1 MGKQL
6 SPETEAALRKLAR
19 EIGRA
24 RGLGEDAQEELYGHL
39 EDKTLGYLSG
49 EDGITEADAVLLTRE
64 HFGDPGAFP
73 EAVVQAQAPFRSS
86 VSLPRRLAAVA
97 VLTLVVGVAFSAVRL
112 LIAFVVDT
120 ETAVDLFTPANLPA
134 LWVVIIL
141 KMAAI
146 VVVLRGWI
154 ARERRGLR
162 LWYQDYTPGAIT
174 LILLAL
180 VSLQWLVPD
189 LRVDQKLWITE
200 YRTNVQSLI
209 DVPRPL
215 YWIFIALGPAVAMLM
230 PLIWIAWTDRRA
242 FMVRAV
248 LGVALAWV
256 ALEAAKD
263 FPEIA
268 FGDPSYVISVDS
280 RGFELQSSPVVV
292 SSMLQAWGYG
302 PEITPG
308 ALVALAGYFAAL
320 AGILPG
326 IAVAVYLIAGLG
338 GRLVRRYGGVE
349 VRWRPAAR

>member
-1 MGKQL
+1 MDKQL
-6 SPETEAALRKLAR
+6 SSDTIAALRDLAR
-19 EIGRA
+19 EVGDA
-24 RGLGEDAQEELYGHL
+24 RGLGEDAREELYGHL

-73 EAVVQAQAPFRSS
+73 EAVVQVQAQFRSL

-97 VLTLVVGVAFSAVRL
+97 VLTLTVGIAFSAVRL
-112 LIAFVVDT
+112 LLAFFVDT
-120 ETAVDLFTPANLPA
+120 ETAVDLFAPVNLPA
-134 LWVVIIL
+134 LWVVVVL

-146 VVVLRGWI
+146 VVVLRGWL

-162 LWYQDYTPGAIT
+162 LWYQDRTPAAIA

-189 LRVDQKLWITE
+189 VRFDQKLLTAE
-200 YRTNVQSLI
+200 HGTLLRTII
-209 DVPRPL
+209 DMPRSI
-215 YWIFIALGPAVAMLM
+215 YWSFIALGPALAMLM
-230 PLIWIAWTDRRA
+230 PLMWIAWTDRRA
-242 FMVRAV
+242 FMAKAV
-248 LGVALAWV
+248 LGAAVAWG
-256 ALEAAKD
+256 ALNAASD

-268 FGDPSYVISVDS
+268 VGAPSYVISVDS
-280 RGFELQSSPVVV
+280 RGFEIQSPPMGV
-292 SSMLQAWGYG
+292 SDMLEAWGYG
-302 PEITPG
+302 SDITLQS
-308 ALVALAGYFAAL
+308 ALVLTGYFAAL

-338 GRLVRRYGGVE
+338 GRLVRRYGELE